1 MNPKRNLILGY
12 ALLGSVLTFS
22 IYGIGQS
29 LASGNHEEYERKSDS
44 SSDDDYQR
52 SKLQHPPLYLE
63 ECGSCHMAYPAP
75 LLPTKSWKK
84 IMLGLDN
91 HFGESAEL
99 DKATSKAIE
108 NYLIASGRFIKYRKM
123 SRNLGNRLPLRI
135 TKLPYFIHEHDEIPS
150 RFIQGN
156 DKVGSLSQCNAC
168 HKWAEQGDFDEDRVF
183 IPGVGRW
190 DD

>member
-1 MNPKRNLILGY
+1 MNPKKILILGY

-29 LASGNHEEYERKSDS
+29 LASGNHEDHERKSNYNS
-44 SSDDDYQR
+44 NDDDQR
-52 SKLQHPPLYLE
+52 SKLQHSPLYQE

-75 LLPTKSWKK
+75 LLPAKSWKK
-84 IMLGLDN
+84 MMLGLDN
-91 HFGESAEL
+91 HFEENAEL

-108 NYLIASGRFIKYRKM
+108 NYLIQSSRSIKYRKM

-135 TKLPYFIHEHDEIPS
+135 TELPYFIHEHDEIPS

-156 DKVGSLSQCNAC
+156 DKVGSLGQCNAC